1 MRARS
6 SSASSPVGGIAAT
19 MRTESDPVALEP
31 IGDHRIII
39 HLTATTR
46 SRCLATGEEFL
57 RRAGDIDL
65 IPSGTTAGFV
75 AETPYRSLQ
84 IRLAPGMLDHAASK
98 AGRLTSVRLGTRHM
112 LRNDRII
119 LLGQALESDMKA
131 GSPSG
136 PLFAENVGMALAV
149 ELLGLADD
157 APDEAVRLSSAQ
169 LQRVLTYIDANLDR
183 PLTIDILCREA
194 GVSSSHLRTWFKAAM
209 DVTIHRYILRRRLEH
224 ARRLLLQGDRKLSD
238 IALEAGFSHQSHLA
252 KWMRRE
258 LGRSPRELRR
268 SRN

>member
-6 SSASSPVGGIAAT
+6 SSVSSSVGSIAAAT
-19 MRTESDPVALEP
+19 RTESDPAALEP
-31 IGDHRIII
+31 IDDHRIII
-39 HLTATTR
+39 HLTPTTR
-46 SRCLATGEEFL
+46 SRCLATGEQYL

-65 IPSGTTAGFV
+65 IPSGTTAGFI

-84 IRLAPGMLDHAASK
+84 IRLAPGMLDHAASRT
-98 AGRLTSVRLGTRHM
+98 GRLTSVRLGTHHM

-119 LLGQALESDMKA
+119 LLGQALESDLKA

-149 ELLGLADD
+149 ELLGLANDPPGED
-157 APDEAVRLSSAQ
+157 IRLTSAQ
-169 LQRVLTYIDANLDR
+169 LERVLAYIDANLDH

-194 GVSSSHLRTWFKAAM
+194 GVSSSHLRTWFKVAM

-224 ARRLLLQGDRKLSD
+224 ARQLLLQGDRKLSD
-238 IALEAGFSHQSHLA
+238 IALAAGFSHQSHLA

-258 LGRSPRELRR
+258 LGRSPGELRR
-268 SRN
+268 IKG

>member
-6 SSASSPVGGIAAT
+6 SSASSSVGSIATAT
-19 MRTESDPVALEP
+19 RTESDPAALEP

-39 HLTATTR
+39 HLTPSTR

-98 AGRLTSVRLGTRHM
+98 AGRLTSVRLATHHM
-112 LRNDRII
+112 LRNDRIV
-119 LLGQALESDMKA
+119 LLGQALESDVKA

-157 APDEAVRLSSAQ
+157 APRHITRLSDAQ
-169 LQRVLTYIDANLDR
+169 LRRIATYVDENLDQ
-183 PLTIDILCREA
+183 PLTVDILCREA

-209 DVTIHRYILRRRLEH
+209 GVTVHRYVLQRRLEH
-224 ARRLLLQGDRKLSD
+224 ARQLLLQRDRKLSD
-238 IALEAGFSHQSHLA
+238 IALAAGFSHQSHLA

-258 LGRSPRELRR
+258 LGRSPGELRR
-268 SRN
+268 NKG